1 MEWKPRRSSWGGR
14 ETGGENGGRVTFP
27 LIYVFQKREEQLTGE
42 EDLTPMWVLNAPGI
56 KLFLFSGARIHRV
69 WYKVSNNRR
78 NAEHFMMMLGCNL
91 NIRDLWDPS
100 KGLWSSMHF
109 PKENKFRWRRRIC
122 QSFGNVSSAVNRREV
137 GRNFSSGSRGDGGGR
152 KKQEEWWGKKTE

>member
-1 MEWKPRRSSWGGR
+1 MKAQEKLLRWERNWGWKWRKGHISIDLCLPEERRAVDWR
-14 ETGGENGGRVTFP
+14 RRP
-27 LIYVFQKREEQLTGE
+27 
-42 EDLTPMWVLNAPGI
+42 DPMWVLNAPGI

-78 NAEHFMMMLGCNL
+78 NAEHFMMVLGCNL
-91 NIRDLWDPS
+91 NIRELWDPS

-109 PKENKFRWRRRIC
+109 PKENEFRWRMRTC

-137 GRNFSSGSRGDGGGR
+137 GRNFSSGSQGDGGGK
-152 KKQEEWWGKKTE
+152 KKQEECWGKKQSRE